1 MSPLE
6 VCRCEVTLGSSM
18 LKANALR
25 RAVEAERRVYAKG
38 GDAAGIIAD
47 LLGGASIETNPPR
60 R

>member
-1 MSPLE
+1 
-6 VCRCEVTLGSSM
+6 

-47 LLGGASIETNPPR
+47 LWGASIETDPPGDR
-60 R
+60 EGAPQIRPS